1 MKHALIALAM
11 AACLAGPGLAEPPPA
26 FTPAPPSTRPSRE
39 LSPEQQYASDRMV
52 ALVEGWKEIA
62 GAAGFSGEI
71 AFGAVPRRYPILVS
85 AAQNKDGSVRD
96 AGQLWR
102 WASVTKQ
109 VVATLVMQQVEAG
122 MIDLDESVATY
133 LPDFASPN
141 AATITVEH
149 LLRHQSGLPNP
160 SAMPE
165 GTEGLPAFYLPG
177 SGIDPLAFCAGTPT
191 GAPGGDWSYN
201 NCDYIV
207 AGALLE
213 RVTGKSWRE
222 LVAERI
228 ADPAQIYTLSS
239 FPNNEPTVSGIF
251 GGSPEATQD
260 IAQYQASGALYGRP
274 SDVIKFDL
282 ALMGGKLLG
291 ADALATLWDGKP
303 ELGYMALGQW
313 VFEFP
318 LAGCTDP
325 VRIVERRGAIGG
337 VQVRNFLLP
346 DFGIAIALFSDR
358 GEGDFDF
365 GEVWQG
371 SGFSHDMLSLAACP
385 QEAA

>member
-1 MKHALIALAM
+1 MKHALLALAM
-11 AACLAGPGLAEPPPA
+11 TASLAGPGLAEPPD
-26 FTPAPPSTRPSRE
+26 TIIPAPPPTRPERE
-39 LSPEQQYASDRMV
+39 LSPEQQYASDRIV
-52 ALVEGWKEIA
+52 AISQGWRDLA
-62 GAAGFSGEI
+62 GEAGFSGEI
-71 AFGAVPRRYPILVS
+71 AFGALSRRHPILVS
-85 AAQNKDGSVRD
+85 AAQNADGSIRE

-122 MIDLDESVATY
+122 TIDLDERVATY
-133 LPDFASPN
+133 LPEFASPN
-141 AATITVEH
+141 AAKMTVEQ

-160 SAMPE
+160 SALPE
-165 GTEGLPAFYLPG
+165 GTEGIPAFYRPG
-177 SGIDPLAFCAGTPT
+177 SGIDPLAFCTGTPA

-213 RVTGKSWRE
+213 RVTGNPWRE

-228 ADPAQIYTLSS
+228 ADPAEIYTLSS
-239 FPNNEPTVSGIF
+239 FPTTEPTVPGISGR
-251 GGSPEATQD
+251 SPEPEQD
-260 IAQYQASGALYGRP
+260 IAQYQASGALLGRP

-291 ADALATLWDGKP
+291 ADALETMWDGKP

-318 LAGCTDP
+318 LAGCSNP
-325 VRIVERRGAIGG
+325 VRIVERRGAIGW
-337 VQVRNFLLP
+337 VQARNFMLP
-346 DFGIAIALFSDR
+346 DFGIAIALFTDR

-365 GEVWQG
+365 GEVWTG
-371 SGFSHDMLSLAACP
+371 SGFSHDMLSLAVCP
-385 QEAA
+385 QEAS